1 MRLRIW
7 IRILFFSQCSDPA
20 CIKFRIRNR
29 IRRAE
34 SFGSGI
40 ESGCDSGS
48 GSESYCLLFLDPGSK
63 ILDPDLKKNRI
74 QDKHPGSTTLLGKK
88 CNLTFLC
95 TQQAD
100 RGAAKLTKA
109 TEQQEKEK
117 TSKTDNVSVIDYMAK
132 KIDKFRYFLRTKH
145 FKRFQYF
152 LCILTTLSNY

>member
-1 MRLRIW
+1 MFVVLGSRIEE
-7 IRILFFSQCSDPA
+7 IRSRF
-20 CIKFRIRNR
+20 
-29 IRRAE
+29 E
-34 SFGSGI
+34 
-40 ESGCDSGS
+40 
-48 GSESYCLLFLDPGSK
+48 
-63 ILDPDLKKNRI
+63 KNGI

-132 KIDKFRYFLRTKH
+132 KIDKFRYFLRT
-145 FKRFQYF
+145 
-152 LCILTTLSNY
+152 TLSNY